1 MMEIRG
7 SIISRRKLYKQI
19 SEEPKIKEA
28 IFRVYCLVWAQS
40 QD

>member
-7 SIISRRKLYKQI
+7 SIISRRKILKPI

-28 IFRVYCLVWAQS
+28 I
-40 QD
+40 